1 MAKTEQQKYLT
12 VQEAAQLLG
21 VTPLTVRRYIYRG
34 LLDSQRTPGGQHRIA
49 LDDLTFLKKDSPK
62 VNRKEVCKGDED
74 LKTRPARNIPWQLR
88 VQKLEEEVE
97 LLRKQLAVVSSGC
110 VRIKELV
117 EAPLG
122 DKMEQSARELSER
135 LVLSVLGPGCQACDR
150 LAALTEEILEELRL
164 KHARVKRV
172 KDLEKIA
179 EYGPLLTPAL
189 VLGGNVVMSG
199 VVPSREQL
207 MEIIKTGLN

>member
-1 MAKTEQQKYLT
+1 MAKAEQQEYLT
-12 VQEAAQLLG
+12 VKEAAQVLG

-34 LLDSQRTPGGQHRIA
+34 LLDSQRTPGGQHRIL
-49 LDDLTFLKKDSPK
+49 LDDLRFLKKDLPED
-62 VNRKEVCKGDED
+62 NIKEAFKDQD
-74 LKTRPARNIPWQLR
+74 LEARPGRAISWQLR

-117 EAPLG
+117 ETPLG
-122 DKMEQSARELSER
+122 KMEQSGREISER

-164 KHARVKRV
+164 EHAKVKRV

-189 VLGGNVVMSG
+189 VLDGNVVMSG
-199 VVPSREQL
+199 VVPSRDQL
-207 MEIIKTGLN
+207 MEIIKAGLN